1 MKKGK
6 SNKLVKDL
14 LVKSLVGRLTDADYN
29 SLINDSEVKAMMF
42 RQWEENTD
50 IKIKVKQPEYKKILH
65 DITRNVK
72 EETGNGRLIEF
83 QEYKNRYRSLRKS
96 YILFRTIAA
105 CIFIALFIT
114 AAIYISNTSGKATW
128 SEIIAPRGQKS
139 KVILEDGTIAWLNSG
154 TTIKYS
160 SSYNK
165 KNREVELIGEAYF
178 DVADNTRLPFVVNAS
193 GLKVSAL
200 GTHFDLMAYPEDET
214 FSVTLVEGKVQINT
228 PDNKKIDLLPNQKAI
243 YNKSD
248 YNLIVEKVDP
258 VFSISWKDNV
268 LKFDNEPLPDILAH
282 LERWYDVK
290 FYYPEDVLN
299 YQRFTLTI
307 KTESLREVL
316 ELIRISTP
324 IKFKIDVDSVYI
336 TLIN

>member
-14 LVKSLVGRLTDADYN
+14 LVKSLVGRLTDVDYK

-42 RQWEENTD
+42 NQWEENTD
-50 IKIKVKQPEYKKILH
+50 IKEKVKQPEYKRIFH
-65 DITRNVK
+65 NITKNL
-72 EETGNGRLIEF
+72 EETGNGRLIEL
-83 QEYKNRYRSLRKS
+83 QEYKDRYRSLRKS
-96 YILFRTIAA
+96 YILFRTVAA
-105 CIFIALFIT
+105 CIFIALLIGAT
-114 AAIYISNTSGKATW
+114 VYLSNTSGKNTW

-139 KVILEDGTIAWLNSG
+139 KVILEDGTVAWLNSG

-160 SSYNK
+160 NSYNK

-178 DVADNTRLPFVVNAS
+178 DVADNIRLPFVVNAS
-193 GLKVSAL
+193 GLTVRAL
-200 GTHFDLMAYPEDET
+200 GTNFDLMAYPEDET

-228 PDNKKIDLLPNQKAI
+228 PDNKKIDLLPNQKAT

-248 YNLIVEKVDP
+248 NNLIVEKVDP

-299 YQRFTLTI
+299 SQRFTLTI

-316 ELIRISTP
+316 DLIRISTP

>member
-6 SNKLVKDL
+6 PNRLVKDL
-14 LVKSLVGRLTDADYN
+14 LVKSLVGRLTDADYD
-29 SLINDSEVKAMMF
+29 SLINDTEVKAMMF
-42 RQWEENTD
+42 RQWEENID
-50 IKIKVKQPEYKKILH
+50 IKLKVRQPEYKRILH
-65 DITRNVK
+65 NISKHIK
-72 EETGNGRLIEF
+72 EETGNGRAIEL

-96 YILFRTIAA
+96 YILFRSIAA
-105 CIFIALFIT
+105 VIFIALFIT
-114 AAIYISNTSGKATW
+114 AAIYLSNTSGKTTW

-139 KVILEDGTIAWLNSG
+139 KVILEDGTVAWLNSG

-165 KNREVELIGEAYF
+165 KSREVELTGEAYF
-178 DVADNTRLPFVVNAS
+178 DVADNIRLPFVVSAS
-193 GLKVSAL
+193 GLTVSAL
-200 GTHFDLMAYPEDET
+200 GTHFDVMAYPEDET
-214 FSVTLVEGKVQINT
+214 LTVTLVEGKVQINT
-228 PDNKKIDLLPNQKAI
+228 PDNKKVDLLPNQKAI

-248 YNLIVEKVDP
+248 NNLIVEKVDP

-268 LKFDNEPLPDILAH
+268 LKFDNESLPDILTH

-290 FYYPEDVLN
+290 FYYPQGVLN
-299 YQRFTLTI
+299 SQRFTLTI

>member
-1 MKKGK
+1 MGKIK
-6 SNKLVKDL
+6 SNKIVRDL
-14 LVKSLVGRLTDADYN
+14 LVKSLIGRLTDAEYD
-29 SLINDSEVKAMMF
+29 SLIDDSEVKAMMF

-50 IKIKVKQPEYKKILH
+50 IKTEVKQPDYKRIFNS
-65 DITRNVK
+65 IVK
-72 EETGNGRLIEF
+72 STGKEDGNGRLIEL
-83 QEYKNRYRSLRKS
+83 QEYKNRYRKLRKS
-96 YILFRTIAA
+96 YLLIQNIAA
-105 CIFIALFIT
+105 VIFIALFISV
-114 AAIYISNTSGKATW
+114 ALYISNTSGKATW

-139 KVILEDGTIAWLNSG
+139 KVILGDGTIAWLNSG

-165 KNREVELIGEAYF
+165 KNREVELTGEAYF
-178 DVADNTRLPFVVNAS
+178 DVADNRKLPFEVSAS
-193 GLKVSAL
+193 GLKVRAL
-200 GTHFDLMAYPEDET
+200 GTHFDFMAYPEDET

-248 YNLIVEKVDP
+248 NKLIIEKVDP

-268 LKFDNEPLPDILAH
+268 LKFDNESLPDILAH

-299 YQRFTLTI
+299 SQRFTLTI